1 MLIQKNIW
9 RQMKMFKKIILV
21 VTMGLLLAVPA
32 FANEAPKTVVQVSGY
47 SQKEV
52 TPDVARITLS
62 INSVNASLEKAKN
75 ENTQI
80 ANRVFASLN
89 EQGVTNEQIKTSTYQ
104 VDPIY
109 NYEKD
114 KLPKLEGYRVTNS
127 LEIRTSID
135 KVGILVNEVTNV
147 GANEINSIRFET
159 ANETNSKNEA
169 LQAAVED
176 ALKKAEVIAATLN
189 KRVARV
195 TLVNESGVSYHPLMV
210 ESRLLKSVAMDGAAP
225 NIAAGK
231 VTITANVQV
240 TVELE

>member
-1 MLIQKNIW
+1 
-9 RQMKMFKKIILV
+9 MFKKIILV
-21 VTMGLLLAVPA
+21 LAMSLLLVVPA
-32 FANEAPKTVVQVSGY
+32 FANEAPKTVVQVSGN

-52 TPDVARITLS
+52 TPDVARINISMT
-62 INSVNASLEKAKN
+62 SVNANLEKAKN

-80 ANRVFASLN
+80 VNRVFASLN
-89 EQGVTNEQIKTSTYQ
+89 DQGITNEQIKTNTYQ

-114 KLPKLEGYRVTNS
+114 RLPKLEGYRVTNG

-135 KVGILVNEVTNV
+135 KVGILVNEVTNA

-159 ANETNSKNEA
+159 ANETESKNEA
-169 LQAAVED
+169 LKDAIAD
-176 ALKKAEVIAATLN
+176 ALKKAEIIAATLN

-195 TLVNESGVSYHPLMV
+195 TLVNESGVSYHPVMM
-210 ESRLLKSVAMDGAAP
+210 ESRLFKAASMDGGVP
-225 NIAAGK
+225 NIQAGK
-231 VTITANVQV
+231 VTVGANVQV

>member
-1 MLIQKNIW
+1 ML
-9 RQMKMFKKIILV
+9 KKIILV

-189 KRVARV
+189 KRAARV

>member
-1 MLIQKNIW
+1 ML
-9 RQMKMFKKIILV
+9 KKIILV

-189 KRVARV
+189 KRAARV

-210 ESRLLKSVAMDGAAP
+210 ESRLLKSVAMDGTAP